1 MDGTVSSHTIGPTVA
16 DDGFYHPA
24 SEDELVALVKMA
36 NEQGRLIRVRGA
48 AHSVSHSIYADPF
61 GDLVNRVSWQTPPSE
76 ANIDVML
83 DRYRG
88 WRVKDESRKLVEAD
102 AGIHL
107 GADPSD
113 PTHTATLETSLLHQL
128 WESKGWSFS
137 NLGGHHASDREW
149 VHRHGLVGGVHP
161 VLGQRQPVGLSRD
174 RWAGQVHEVSRDD
187 TDPDQF

>member
-1 MDGTVSSHTIGPTVA
+1 MDSTAASQTIAPAVA

-24 SEDELVALVKMA
+24 SEDELVALVQMA
-36 NEQGRLIRVRGA
+36 NGQGRLIRVRGA
-48 AHSVSHSIYADPF
+48 AHSISRSIYADPF

-76 ANIDVML
+76 ANVNVML

-113 PTHTATLETSLLHQL
+113 PTNTATLETSLLHQL
-128 WESKGWSFS
+128 WHSKGWSFS
-137 NLGGHHASDREW
+137 NLGGITHQTVSGFTATGSS
-149 VHRHGLVGGVHP
+149 GGSTP
-161 VLGQRQPVGLSRD
+161 ILGQRQPVGRARD
-174 RWAGQVHEVSRDD
+174 RRARPGARSVAR
-187 TDPDQF
+187 